1 MMKMDDKK
9 EATGDA
15 AATTTTSAFDR
26 KYGLEHCL
34 ARMNVG
40 TV

>member
-1 MMKMDDKK
+1 MKINDRK
-9 EATGDA
+9 EVTGDA

-26 KYGLEHCL
+26 KYGLERCL
-34 ARMNVG
+34 ARMNAG